1 MDTSDEIRIALRREI
16 YDANEA
22 LVDVIVRLTPVDED
36 AAGAIKKARS
46 SLFHAWT
53 ILCTPPDDPDDDHD

>member
-1 MDTSDEIRIALRREI
+1 MDNSDALRITLRREI

-22 LVDVIVRLTPVDED
+22 LVDLIVRLTPIDGQ
-36 AAGAIKKARS
+36 AAAAIKQARA